1 VLPALAT
8 AQARHEYSAVHMGM
22 PVRIVL
28 YATNDS
34 IARAAANAAFE
45 RIASLDADLSDYRAD
60 SEVRRIEAT
69 AGAWVRIKPTTY
81 EVLARAVEIARLSNG
96 AFDPTIKPVVD
107 LWRAARRTGTAPAP
121 AAIDS
126 ARALVSWQR
135 LHLDSVNPAARLSQR
150 GMRIDLGGIAKGY
163 ILQEALRT
171 LQRHGVRSALLEA
184 GGDIVAGERP
194 PGRPGWRIALPGIE
208 SASSAG
214 IAANAGSA
222 TPLPPRL
229 RDLENQA
236 IATSGAS
243 AQYVEIDGVRYSHVV
258 DPQSGTG
265 LTGSNTIHVIASDG
279 ALADALATTLSIVD
293 PETARLILA
302 RFPDVVVYR

>member
-1 VLPALAT
+1 
-8 AQARHEYSAVHMGM
+8 M
-22 PVRIVL
+22 
-28 YATNDS
+28 
-34 IARAAANAAFE
+34 
-45 RIASLDADLSDYRAD
+45 
-60 SEVRRIEAT
+60 RRIEAT

-163 ILQEALRT
+163 ILQEALHT

-208 SASSAG
+208 SASSPG
-214 IAANAGSA
+214 IASNAGSA
-222 TPLPPRL
+222 TPLPSRV

-243 AQYVEIDGVRYSHVV
+243 AQYVEIDGIRYSHVV
-258 DPQSGTG
+258 DPRSGTG
-265 LTGSNTIHVIASDG
+265 LTGSNTIHVIANDG

-302 RFPDVVVYR
+302 RFPDVLVYR